1 MYSVGLSGMKFLFPR
16 LFAVLALLVLTAC
29 GTGTTANDGPAL
41 NLLASSNSVK
51 VGETFVLSLQA
62 EGVSGLTAF
71 EAHLSFD
78 PALLEV
84 VSIQP
89 GGFVQPDF
97 IVQNIFDNTA
107 GTIDYAAAQFSQP
120 AAQGSGALLVIEFRA
135 RVSGKSVIG
144 FRGTPAAPEGALLAN
159 TEGDAIPVS
168 LGQMSVSVTP

>member
-1 MYSVGLSGMKFLFPR
+1 MYSVGLYGTKSLFPR
-16 LFAVLALLVLTAC
+16 LFAALALLVLTAC

-41 NLLASSNSVK
+41 NLFASSNSVK
-51 VGETFVLSLQA
+51 VGETFVLTLQA

-78 PALLEV
+78 PTLLEV

-120 AAQGSGALLVIEFRA
+120 AAQGSGSLLMIEFRA
-135 RVSGKSVIG
+135 RASGTALIR
-144 FRGTPAAPEGALLAN
+144 FRETPAAPDGAILA
-159 TEGDAIPVS
+159 DADGYAIQVS
-168 LGQMSVSVTP
+168 LGQASVSVTP

>member
-1 MYSVGLSGMKFLFPR
+1 MKSLFLR
-16 LFAVLALLVLTAC
+16 LLAALALLVLTAC
-29 GTGTTANDGPAL
+29 GTGTPTSDGPVL

-51 VGETFVLSLQA
+51 VGETFVLTLQV

-120 AAQGSGALLVIEFRA
+120 AAQGSGALLMIEFRA
-135 RVSGKSVIG
+135 RAGGKSVIG
-144 FRGTPAAPEGALLAN
+144 FRGTPAAPDGAILA
-159 TEGDAIPVS
+159 DADGYAIQVA
-168 LGQMSVSVTP
+168 LGQASVSVTP